1 MGSLFQLPDELVLTT
16 LDAAFPCRATQ
27 IRALGTLL
35 DVCSLTSHVDSS
47 CCSEAEGK
55 RELI

>member
-35 DVCSLTSHVDSS
+35 DVCSPAS
-47 CCSEAEGK
+47 
-55 RELI
+55 REP